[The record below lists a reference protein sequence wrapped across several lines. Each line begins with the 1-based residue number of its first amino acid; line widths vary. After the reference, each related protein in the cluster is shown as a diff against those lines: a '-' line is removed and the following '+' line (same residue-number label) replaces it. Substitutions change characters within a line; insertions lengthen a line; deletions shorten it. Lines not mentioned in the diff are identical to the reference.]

1 MTRFVAE
8 LFASWVVTSDL
19 TLLGLFG
26 ARPKQSRVGENGP
39 TCSNRMLVEGNCIE
53 GDIPKEK
60 EKQLQHVSLTHIC
73 HICFF

>member
-39 TCSNRMLVEGNCIE
+39 N
-53 GDIPKEK
+53 
-60 EKQLQHVSLTHIC
+60 LQQSDVGGRELY
-73 HICFF
+73 